1 MGDLIAPL
9 VLGFGFGWALQKAGL
24 TKYHKIVNV
33 FRFTDLAVLKFMM
46 TTLAVAMVGVF
57 ALNTAGLIPLP
68 TVPATYA
75 VGNLVGG
82 LIFGVGMAG
91 AGF

>member
-1 MGDLIAPL
+1 MGDILGPL

-24 TKYHKIVNV
+24 TKYNKIVNV
-33 FRFTDLAVLKFMM
+33 FRFTDLSVLKLMM
-46 TTLAVAMVGVF
+46 TTIAVAMVGTF
-57 ALNTAGLIPLP
+57 GLSELGWLTLP
-68 TVPATYA
+68 AVPATYV

>member
-1 MGDLIAPL
+1 MGDILWPL
-9 VLGFGFGWALQKAGL
+9 VLGFFFGWALQKAGL

-33 FRFTDLAVLKFMM
+33 FRFADLAVMKFML
-46 TTLAVAMVGVF
+46 TSIAVAMVGTF
-57 ALNTAGLIPLP
+57 ALSSLGLVTLP
-68 TVPATYA
+68 AVPATYV

-82 LIFGVGMAG
+82 LVFGVGMAG

>member
-1 MGDLIAPL
+1 MGDIVGPL
-9 VLGFGFGWALQKAGL
+9 FVGFFVGWALQKAGL

-33 FRFTDLAVLKFMM
+33 FRFTDLAVMKFML
-46 TTLAVAMVGVF
+46 TSIAVAMVGTF
-57 ALNTAGLIPLP
+57 GLSSLGLITLP
-68 TVPATYA
+68 AVPSTYV